1 MRNRLIYAILVV
13 VWVGYFVWE
22 QINDNIPKDTS
33 VYNGGDIP
41 MDVILLPSLLL
52 LITAFLIFQLSR
64 GKDQ

>member
-1 MRNRLIYAILVV
+1 MRNRLIYATLVV

-22 QINDNIPKDTS
+22 QINDNIPKDSS
-33 VYNGGDIP
+33 VNNGDGIP

-52 LITAFLIFQLSR
+52 LITAFLIFQLSK